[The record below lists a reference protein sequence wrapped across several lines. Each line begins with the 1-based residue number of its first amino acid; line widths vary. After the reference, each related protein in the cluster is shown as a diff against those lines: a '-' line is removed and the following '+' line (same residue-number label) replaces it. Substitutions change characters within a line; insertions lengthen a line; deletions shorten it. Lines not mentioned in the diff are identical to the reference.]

1 MSYIEKKYS
10 RKITEVFDDLSG
22 IEQDILRL
30 FTNKSIEF
38 SDKIAKLC

>member
-1 MSYIEKKYS
+1 MSYIEKKY
-10 RKITEVFDDLSG
+10 RNKITEVFDDLSG

-38 SDKIAKLC
+38 SDKIATLC